1 MKKKKIAFIHNTLEV
16 GGAEISLI
24 NLLKSLDYAK
34 YEVDLLVL
42 SQYKTL
48 LQEVPKSVRVVFIAS
63 EFDKNMT
70 MIEKMKVKR
79 LPSTIQRAVRK
90 IFRETYWFYQ
100 RKKEAFDFENYS
112 KTYDVAIAYNQG
124 IVPIYTI
131 NHVQADRKVMF
142 FHQGHV
148 KGLEKDLD
156 VYSAFDQ
163 IAAVSNGVANQLS
176 SAFPKL
182 ASKVTVISNLVDTQ
196 TIKKKSLSTIQKPE
210 EGKTLLTSVGRLSR
224 EKGFDFAID
233 VAQRLVKATPTPFE
247 WWIIGDGPMR
257 EQLHSKIKAAKLDGV
272 VKLLGKKENPYPYI
286 EQSDVYIQPSRKE
299 SYGLALVEAQILGKL
314 VVSTKTLG
322 AQDIIQNQQTGLLVD
337 MEVDK
342 FVDVLKTVLES
353 PEHYDTI
360 RRNLQSV
367 DFRQVNKDTLAKF
380 DQLVQPNL

>member
-257 EQLHSKIKAAKLDGV
+257 EQLHSKIKVAKLDGV

-299 SYGLALVEAQILGKL
+299 SYGLALVEAQILEKL

-380 DQLVQPNL
+380 DKLVQPNL